1 MELAYRKQFEGG
13 TFADPAF
20 RESGYLT
27 EFAFSPFFSNMQT
40 KNTPVRSSVA
50 FGSLALCAAHS
61 DAKPNPGELP
71 VRSQEAGK
79 RWFPTPAAQ
88 FRLWHCVEAA
98 VLEAAVLTV
107 GALVFFCKEPLE
119 YGLLPLLMWVALRFG
134 VRGAIVCGLTIVVLA
149 TISTGLGFGPFVR
162 STSRDSLI
170 SLYAFLAVTIICT
183 LYLAGVFAERK
194 QAEGEVRRLNAELEQ
209 LVRNRTAQLEA
220 TNQELSRSN
229 AELGQFAHVAS
240 HDLQEPLRTVSSC
253 LQILQKRYAGA
264 IDARSDE
271 LINHTVRGCQR
282 MWDRIDAMLA
292 LAHVNATP
300 ESLEIIDTAVLVEQV
315 RDDIAHAIRESGAN
329 LSHDGL
335 PSVKASPQLLAQL
348 FQNLIGNA
356 LKFCGDSPAV
366 VHVSAVRKAGDWIF
380 SVADQGIG
388 IDPEH
393 FERIFQLFQRLHP
406 EDRFPGTGLGL
417 AICKTIVT
425 RHGGRIWVESQP
437 GRGTSFFFTLPAIP

>member
-1 MELAYRKQFEGG
+1 MIAKPPRAGG
-13 TFADPAF
+13 VCEP
-20 RESGYLT
+20 
-27 EFAFSPFFSNMQT
+27 
-40 KNTPVRSSVA
+40 
-50 FGSLALCAAHS
+50 

-71 VRSQEAGK
+71 ARLRDAGK
-79 RWFPTPAAQ
+79 RWFPTPAPQ

-98 VLEAAVLTV
+98 VLETAVLTV
-107 GALVFFCKEPLE
+107 VALVFFCKEPLE
-119 YGLLPLLMWVALRFG
+119 YVLLPLLVWAALRFG
-134 VRGAIVCGLTIVVLA
+134 VRGVIASGLTIVVLA
-149 TISTGLGFGPFVR
+149 TLSTGLGYGPFVR

-170 SLYAFLAVTIICT
+170 SLYAFLAVTIVCT
-183 LYLAGVFAERK
+183 LYLAGVFSERK

-229 AELGQFAHVAS
+229 AELEQFARVAS

-253 LQILQKRYAGA
+253 VQILQKRYAGS

-271 LINHTVRGCQR
+271 LINHTVQGCQR
-282 MWDRIDAMLA
+282 MWDRIGAMLA

-329 LSHDGL
+329 LSHHGL
-335 PSVKASPQLLAQL
+335 PRVKASPQLLAQL

-356 LKFCGDSPAV
+356 LKFRGDRAAV
-366 VHVSAVRKAGDWIF
+366 VHVSAVRRAGDWVF
-380 SVADQGIG
+380 QVADQGIG

-417 AICKTIVT
+417 TICKTIVA
-425 RHGGRIWVESQP
+425 RHGGRIWVDSQP
-437 GRGTSFFFTLPAIP
+437 GRGAAFFFTLPAIP